1 MKKSLLKK
9 IIKEGLK
16 KLFEVEPDPNIDP
29 ELNIGDRIEPEPEA
43 EPTPEP
49 DQPESTL
56 PKEQPLQNISK
67 QEAAQKIRETKGEMF
82 TVTFIERTN
91 GQKRVLNGRLGV
103 KAYLVGGV
111 LPYDPDEKE
120 LIPVKDNAIPGRA
133 GYRMINIPG
142 IINLKTGGVEYNV
155 V

>member
-1 MKKSLLKK
+1 MKRSELKE
-9 IIKEGLK
+9 IIKNGLK
-16 KLFEVEPDPNIDP
+16 KLFEVEPDPNTEP
-29 ELNIGDRIEPEPEA
+29 ELNIGDKIEPEPEA
-43 EPTPEP
+43 KPTPEP

-67 QEAAQKIRETKGEMF
+67 LEAAQKIRDTKGKIF

-103 KAYLVGGV
+103 KVYLVGGV
-111 LPYDPDEKE
+111 LRYNPNKKG
-120 LIPVKDNAIPGRA
+120 LIPVKDNNIPGRA

-155 V
+155 I

>member
-67 QEAAQKIRETKGEMF
+67 QEAAQKIRDTKGRMF

-120 LIPVKDNAIPGRA
+120 LIPVKDNTIPGRA